1 MAKKHQDKPQRTP
14 AKVGDSSRVVAGVG
28 AAKAAIGQ
36 AGRFSGDRNAN
47 RYTLAGRTAA
57 AGRNFTQANA
67 TSRRMLQIGAKT
79 SSLPKAARGLTG
91 ITKLETLSQS
101 TRRMIDGFK
110 AESLASTERFTTAG
124 RLSSRLLRDKLS
136 VKSLPQLVEKQRALD
151 AQRQGGDAINE
162 EIAADQ
168 MAREKARIDRDV
180 ARVFGRQ
187 MDGQTRTQTGGR
199 GRRAGAGTGG
209 GFLAN
214 YLRSGGPIAGRLQG
228 RGRVLA
234 RGTSGTT
241 AARSSTALGKVSVKT
256 AGAPMESTGFDQK
269 SREQVTPG
277 AANIA
282 AIEARIA
289 PDQKSAGVAIDT
301 TGFDQKNRE
310 QVTPGAA
317 NIAAIQARISPN
329 QKSAGTPMDTTGF
342 DEFSRQQISTAQA
355 NLADIEAR
363 LKPNEKSAGPEVD
376 TTGFA
381 QTGRG
386 PLSLGQANLLQLRL
400 RIEPDQKSAGPE
412 IDTSGFAQ
420 TRVGSLTNSQARV
433 AEIRERLAPDVKS
446 FSVGT
451 EPAPSAAVSWPSGLT
466 PIRPNGLGNMLA
478 ELSTIAFP
486 S

>member
-1 MAKKHQDKPQRTP
+1 MAKKHDNTRSGP
-14 AKVGDSSRVVAGVG
+14 GLGGGRVVGGVG
-28 AAKAAIGQ
+28 LPSGAIGQ
-36 AGRFSGDRNAN
+36 AGRFSGERNAN
-47 RYTLAGRTAA
+47 RYTLAGRTTA
-57 AGRNFTQANA
+57 AGRLFVNANRLSA
-67 TSRRMLQIGAKT
+67 RMLQVGAKT
-79 SSLPKAARGLTG
+79 KSLPMAARGLTG
-91 ITKLETLSQS
+91 ITRLGTLRESS
-101 TRRMIDGFK
+101 GRMFAGFK
-110 AESLASTERFTTAG
+110 AESA
-124 RLSSRLLRDKLS
+124 LSSRRFVTANALS
-136 VKSLPQLVEKQRALD
+136 SALGRMHRSTESLPQLTDSQIRG
-151 AQRQGGDAINE
+151 GGDAI
-162 EIAADQ
+162 
-168 MAREKARIDRDV
+168 AREKAAEKLAEDTARFERNFE
-180 ARVFGRQ
+180 RVFGRQ
-187 MDGQTRTQTGGR
+187 MDGQTGTQTGGR

-234 RGTSGTT
+234 RGASRTTSAGQ
-241 AARSSTALGKVSVKT
+241 STALGKVSVKT

-289 PDQKSAGVAIDT
+289 PNQKSAGVSIDT

-317 NIAAIQARISPN
+317 NIAA
-329 QKSAGTPMDTTGF
+329 
-342 DEFSRQQISTAQA
+342 
-355 NLADIEAR
+355 IEAR

-451 EPAPSAAVSWPSGLT
+451 ETAPSAAVSWPSGLT